1 MSLIDQAQEL
11 ESVADADLIRM
22 AGMPDGRYPP
32 FLIISEM
39 QRRKKIRAAYQAD
52 LSKMEMPTQSIAE
65 REIMEFSQG
74 AMPSQ
79 PRVSSSS
86 NSGLTSI
93 APNPMMRAA
102 GGGLTRMQFGSVLP
116 FTDMNTEEY
125 LKYGFN
131 PTFFTKGLY
140 SSQDPNV
147 VDNSK
152 NLYNAFNRILSG
164 EFDRNDSMTHG
175 GTSLFGLT
183 NDVDRIA
190 DVLGVDI
197 GGLSKQEA
205 GELLRKTMLENY
217 QGNTAGSSGG
227 GDIDIGDDSQVGGLP
242 VLKGG
247 FNITDP
253 DTFEDSQGL
262 SAKKSVAD
270 RIKEYEEAM
279 DFTKVSPEELTDEDV
294 SERLQTEGLLS
305 LAGAISTGKN
315 LSEVAS
321 GIAEA
326 GKDILAERE
335 RLETKQLEGASA
347 RRAQEL
353 EERGLAIKLIELD
366 IAADA
371 SDKASDA
378 QFFALVNTAMSEIM
392 SAPPSAR
399 SFGIGIL
406 EQAFKVRGFPIP
418 GFIKDLEVED
428 LPGQR

>member
-1 MSLIDQAQEL
+1 VSLIDQAQEL

-102 GGGLTRMQFGSVLP
+102 GGGLMRMQFGSVLP
-116 FTDMNTEEY
+116 FADMNTEEY
-125 LKYGFN
+125 LKYGFRPKVFTEGVYSAKN
-131 PTFFTKGLY
+131 P
-140 SSQDPNV
+140 
-147 VDNSK
+147 DNPDEFK
-152 NLYNAFNRILSG
+152 DLYNAFSRILSG
-164 EFDRNDSMTHG
+164 EFGKSDYATYG
-175 GTSLFGLT
+175 GTKRFFGGIK
-183 NDVDRIA
+183 DVDRIA
-190 DVLGVDI
+190 DALGIDI
-197 GGLSKQEA
+197 DNLNRQEA
-205 GELLRKTMLENY
+205 GELLRKTLLENY
-217 QGNTAGSSGG
+217 QGNTTGSSGSI
-227 GDIDIGDDSQVGGLP
+227 DIDDSSQVGGLP
-242 VLKGG
+242 VLDGQ
-247 FNITDP
+247 FTISDP
-253 DTFEDSQGL
+253 NTFEDSQGL

-294 SERLQTEGLLS
+294 SKRLQTEGLLS
-305 LAGAISTGKN
+305 LAGAISSGKN

-335 RLETKQLEGASA
+335 RLETKQLEGAAA

-371 SDKASDA
+371 SDKSSDA
-378 QFFALVNTAMSEIM
+378 QFFALVNTAIGEIM

-418 GFIKDLEVED
+418 GFIKELETEG
-428 LPGQR
+428 LPGQK

>member
-11 ESVADADLIRM
+11 ESVADADLVRM

-116 FTDMNTEEY
+116 FADMNTEEY

-131 PTFFTKGLY
+131 PKVFTQGVY
-140 SSQDPNV
+140 SAKNP
-147 VDNSK
+147 DNPDEFK
-152 NLYNAFNRILSG
+152 NLYNAFSRVISG
-164 EFDRNDSMTHG
+164 EFGGSDTMTQG
-175 GTSLFGLT
+175 GTSLIFPT
-183 NDVDRIA
+183 KDVDRIA
-190 DVLGVDI
+190 DALGVNTD
-197 GGLSKQEA
+197 GLSRREA
-205 GELLRKTMLENY
+205 GELLRKTMLKNY
-217 QGNTAGSSGG
+217 EGNITGSSGSG
-227 GDIDIGDDSQVGGLP
+227 DIGDGSQFGGFP
-242 VLKGG
+242 VLEGG
-247 FNITDP
+247 FNIIDP
-253 DTFEDSQGL
+253 DTFQDSQSP

-294 SERLQTEGLLS
+294 SKRLQTEGLLS
-305 LAGAISTGKN
+305 LAGAISSGKN

-335 RLETKQLEGASA
+335 RLETKQLEGAAA

-378 QFFALVNTAMSEIM
+378 QFYALVNTAIGEIM

-399 SFGIGIL
+399 GFGIGIL

-418 GFIKDLEVED
+418 DFIKELDVEG
-428 LPGQR
+428 LPGQK